1 MTTPYACTF
10 PIRFND
16 IDAAG
21 IVYFPRLLHFCHCAL
36 EDFVTDRSARSY
48 RRYVTDGLVF
58 PVIKIEGG
66 FFRRVH
72 YLDRLQVLVQCEEIR
87 THAFRMRYDLAVI
100 PGEGG
105 GVPQDSARIVIA
117 QAVTRVQDF
126 TLEEVPADLRTALE
140 SVALA
145 APEPPSGGSLDT
157 RRGRN

>member
-1 MTTPYACTF
+1 MTTSYTREF

-58 PVIKIEGG
+58 PVIRVEGS
-66 FFRRVH
+66 FFERVH
-72 YLDRLQVLVQCEEIR
+72 YLDRLQVAVWCEEIR
-87 THAFRMRYDLAVI
+87 THAFRMRYELAVV

-105 GVPQDSARIVIA
+105 GVPKPSARIVIA
-117 QAVTRVQDF
+117 QAVTSKEDF
-126 TLEEVPADLRTALE
+126 RLQEIPSDLREALE
-140 SVALA
+140 SVCLPE
-145 APEPPSGGSLDT
+145 APEPPSA
-157 RRGRN
+157 